1 MLEDEDGDTLLLE
14 REDAGRLMTLEPYS
28 LDDLAGDS
36 WRSALAPRRR
46 PVSPARFLDDQ
57 TGLVALGEATRTAV
71 HPCLSLSLR
80 PTDHRAYLKR
90 LDDNLMTPR

>member
-1 MLEDEDGDTLLLE
+1 M
-14 REDAGRLMTLEPYS
+14 
-28 LDDLAGDS
+28 
-36 WRSALAPRRR
+36 
-46 PVSPARFLDDQ
+46 SPARFLDDQ

-80 PTDHRAYLKR
+80 PTNHRAYLKR